1 MNVQTLKW
9 CKEYGVLCDW
19 NLIYGFP
26 GENPEDYRLSAEL
39 ARLLTHLSPPTG
51 CGPIRLDRFSP
62 NYDHADRMGL
72 TNIRPLKY
80 YKYLY
85 PFLPGELHDI
95 AYYFEFDYAEPIDDG
110 GYLPA
115 LHQAVFDWKQRRDQ
129 LYAVSQGLA
138 VVIHDS
144 RPVAVASQ
152 TVLTEVERFVFEICD
167 QITTVRR
174 IQQLASHLS
183 GPAVCEND
191 VRQILD
197 MLISRRLVIREED
210 RYLGLPVLTYT
221 PVNPTQFIRQLA
233 PTAAARGRE
242 HLIHA

>member
-1 MNVQTLKW
+1 MAYST
-9 CKEYGVLCDW
+9 
-19 NLIYGFP
+19 P
-26 GENPEDYRLSAEL
+26 GDQSSE
-39 ARLLTHLSPPTG
+39 G
-51 CGPIRLDRFSP
+51 CGRCSVARTLRSTRCASRCPATRILGTSGAGSNLTPRAAAVHGNLVSSGNAVCAQAVTLGAKSGSSVEFVEPSQRSKATITPRVRPDRFCCE
-62 NYDHADRMGL
+62 A
-72 TNIRPLKY
+72 
-80 YKYLY
+80 
-85 PFLPGELHDI
+85 
-95 AYYFEFDYAEPIDDG
+95 A
-110 GYLPA
+110 
-115 LHQAVFDWKQRRDQ
+115 
-129 LYAVSQGLA
+129 
-138 VVIHDS
+138 IHDS
-144 RPVAVASQ
+144 DTAAQ
-152 TVLTEVERFVFEICD
+152 TLCCSLTEVERFVFEICD

-233 PTAAARGRE
+233 PTAAERE